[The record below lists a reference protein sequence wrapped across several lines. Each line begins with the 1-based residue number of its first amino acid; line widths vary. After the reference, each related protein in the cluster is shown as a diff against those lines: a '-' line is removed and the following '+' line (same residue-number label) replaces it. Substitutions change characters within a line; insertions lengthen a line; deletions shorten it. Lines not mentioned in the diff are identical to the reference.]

1 MVRTIDYPKAMA
13 IIASVI
19 LFCMMTIGA
28 IDVIGRYLFNSP
40 ITGSVEISKLLMAGV
55 VIFSWAYT
63 QASRGH
69 ASVTFI
75 IQRFSPRIN
84 RFLNLLGDFL
94 SLIFFALIVW
104 QAALTGI
111 KMWQGHRLIM
121 IINFPSAVMYFLI
134 SLGAF
139 ATCLVLIM
147 QIASGFRSA
156 FAQQNGAAD

>member
-1 MVRTIDYPKAMA
+1 MVKKIDYSKAMA
-13 IIASVI
+13 LIASVI
-19 LFCMMTIGA
+19 LFCMMAIGA
-28 IDVIGRYLFNSP
+28 IDVVGRYLFNSP

-55 VIFSWAYT
+55 VIFAWAYT

-75 IQRFSPRIN
+75 IQRFSPH
-84 RFLNLLGDFL
+84 LNLLLSLLGDFL

-111 KMWQGHRLIM
+111 KMWQGHRMIM

-156 FAQQNGAAD
+156 LIKQKGAE